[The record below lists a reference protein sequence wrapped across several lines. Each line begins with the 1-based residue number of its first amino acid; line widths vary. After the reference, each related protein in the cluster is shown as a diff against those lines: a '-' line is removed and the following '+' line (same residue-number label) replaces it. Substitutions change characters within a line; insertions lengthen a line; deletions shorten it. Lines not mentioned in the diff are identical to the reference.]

1 MTTKW
6 GRPMKSFV
14 KIVLLLG
21 CILWPAAANLS
32 DFNPIVQYSL
42 PADIMRV
49 DFAHETWT
57 YRLFE
62 DGTVKKF
69 VSKRVTRK
77 EILAVRDAFAENNA
91 DTSDPV
97 KG

>member
-1 MTTKW
+1 
-6 GRPMKSFV
+6 MKPFV

-21 CILWPAAANLS
+21 CLLWPATADLS
-32 DFNPIVQYSL
+32 DFCPIVRHAYVL

-62 DGTVKKF
+62 DGTVKKL
-69 VSKRVTRK
+69 VSKRIPNAKV
-77 EILAVRDAFAENNA
+77 LAVRDATPKSYGDPNNPLN
-91 DTSDPV
+91 S
-97 KG
+97 